1 MKKKQ
6 KKYIIFTVL
15 AIFLAFT
22 HFTFAQGTT
31 VTNPNSNN
39 GTTVTAPATKS
50 AESSVELA
58 NPLGNTKTIPE
69 LVKQLLEIAL
79 QVGVPLIALA
89 IIYVGYLFIAAQGAP
104 DKLTQAKQALVYVL
118 IGAGI
123 LLGAYVIAEAVMG
136 TINSIRGV

>member
-1 MKKKQ
+1 MKKQ
-6 KKYIIFTVL
+6 IFTIIFSFCLLVL
-15 AIFLAFT
+15 GST
-22 HFTFAQGTT
+22 PFTFAQEIESTT
-31 VTNPNSNN
+31 SGNS
-39 GTTVTAPATKS
+39 GVSS
-50 AESSVELA
+50 AESPVELA
-58 NPLGNTKTIPE
+58 NPLGDTKTIPE

-118 IGAGI
+118 IGSAI